1 MKTRFTAGFVVFI
14 GLLLK
19 IGRTMRIYSVYSTAL
34 QLICLNLTAEGKT
47 DQIGG

>member
-19 IGRTMRIYSVYSTAL
+19 SEEQCAFILFI
-34 QLICLNLTAEGKT
+34 QLHCS
-47 DQIGG
+47 